1 MLIEPSLW
9 IMNNKKSFKNSF
21 QIKYIKYFRAEF
33 ENICEKKISGNWG
46 IDGGNGNQVQENADL
61 KIS

>member
-1 MLIEPSLW
+1 
-9 IMNNKKSFKNSF
+9 MNNKKYFKNSF

-33 ENICEKKISGNWG
+33 EKICEKKISGNSR